1 MDVIYDPQIKYR
13 HIGGKMTFNLA
24 WLISVKIIYVKHT
37 MCVCVFDESY
47 SCNINDMILR
57 YMLNHSDQTMKVQVI
72 EAKNEELGW
81 IFAVLM
87 M

>member
-1 MDVIYDPQIKYR
+1 
-13 HIGGKMTFNLA
+13 MTFNLA

-57 YMLNHSDQTMKVQVI
+57 SYAQSFRSNNESTSDRGQKWRIRMDFCGADDVVWFI
-72 EAKNEELGW
+72 L
-81 IFAVLM
+81 I
-87 M
+87 